1 MTRMDDDLSEDSWS
15 PPQELPDIDLRGK
28 PSPAMGTPPRDP
40 VGDTDDGGASLPGA
54 ALLLLLLALRSIKKK
69 IVPPNDVVNRD
80 LTAPVRIIGLLCK
93 GVYLGS
99 LLGGFLGG
107 LLWSLFWNLV
117 WSGLGL

>member
-1 MTRMDDDLSEDSWS
+1 MDDDLSEASWS

-69 IVPPNDVVNRD
+69 IVVVPNDVVNRD
-80 LTAPVRIIGLLCK
+80 LTVPVRIIGLLCK

-99 LLGGFLGG
+99 LLGGFFGG

-117 WSGLGL
+117 WSVLL

>member
-1 MTRMDDDLSEDSWS
+1 MDDDLSEE
-15 PPQELPDIDLRGK
+15 PPDNNLCGGRK
-28 PSPAMGTPPRDP
+28 GTAPRDP
-40 VGDTDDGGASLPGA
+40 MGDPDDGGVGTIGA
-54 ALLLLLLALRSIKKK
+54 TLLLLLLALIPVVKVGAPYSIE
-69 IVPPNDVVNRD
+69 IGVRTDDIIHRD
-80 LTAPVRIIGLLCK
+80 LTVPVRIIGLLCK